1 MKKYLFLLLGLAG
14 AITFTACGGDDEPTE
29 QAVNFSINPNTVI
42 TPLLPAEVVSGDLE
56 TLSSTEVLEVHHY
69 LYDENGNKV
78 FEQQNDVKN
87 YTTIV
92 KESTYLEAGSYTS
105 VVITVVCSKTSNI
118 HFWELSGFDRLSTA
132 TITRSKYLGLQ
143 AGILGLDVRT
153 VTINETGNNDL
164 KIEPEPFGAMFSTI
178 YLNIHTYDVISTLG
192 LAANRTADSL
202 SFDSYGD
209 PQVSIQ
215 SNNNAFA
222 WWNSYFDP
230 NDRSADNVYYYQ
242 FIVPM
247 SNYKVRFEAYSSSN
261 EQLLATDSYSYTVNK
276 GDCFLHYI
284 DLCDEENDNKIT
296 YGGGKISGKA
306 SMPSFDAEAVNA
318 EECSIRIAELPIAK

>member
-56 TLSSTEVLEVHHY
+56 TLSSSQVLEVHHY

-92 KESTYLEAGSYTS
+92 KESTYLEPGSYTS
-105 VVITVVCSKTSNI
+105 VVVTTICSSTSNI

-132 TITRSKYLGLQ
+132 TITNSEYIGHQ
-143 AGILGLDVRT
+143 SGILGLDVRT
-153 VTINETGNNDL
+153 VTIKETGNNDL
-164 KIEPEPFGAMFSTI
+164 KIEPEPFGAIFSTI
-178 YLNIHTYDVISTLG
+178 YYNIHTYDVIATLG
-192 LAANRTADSL
+192 LATTRTADSL

-209 PQVSIQ
+209 PQVSVK
-215 SNNNAFA
+215 SDNNNFS
-222 WWNSYFDP
+222 WWNNYIDP
-230 NDRSADNVYYYQ
+230 NDFSSNVVYDYQ
-242 FIVPM
+242 FVVPM
-247 SNYKVRFEAYSSSN
+247 SNYKVRFLAFSSSN
-261 EQLLATDSYSYTVNK
+261 ELLLNTNSYSYTVNK

-306 SMPSFDAEAVNA
+306 SMPAIDAEAVNA
-318 EECSIRIAELPIAK
+318 EECSIRIAKLPIAK

>member
-14 AITFTACGGDDEPTE
+14 AITFTACGPDPEPTE

-56 TLSSTEVLEVHHY
+56 TLSSSLVLEVHHY

-92 KESTYLEAGSYTS
+92 KESTYLEPGSYTS
-105 VVITVVCSKTSNI
+105 VVVTTIYSPTSNI

-132 TITRSKYLGLQ
+132 TITSSKYIGYS
-143 AGILGLDVRT
+143 ARILGLDVRT
-153 VTINETGNNDL
+153 VTIKESGSNDL

-178 YLNIHTYDVISTLG
+178 YYNIHTYDVISTLG
-192 LAANRTADSL
+192 LIANRTADSL

-209 PQVSIQ
+209 PQVSIK
-215 SNNNAFA
+215 SDGNNFS
-222 WWNSYFDP
+222 WWNNYFDP
-230 NDRSADNVYYYQ
+230 NNFSLDVMYFYQ

-247 SNYKVRFEAYSSSN
+247 SNYKVRFEAYSSSD
-261 EQLLATDSYSYTVNK
+261 ELLLATNSYSYTVNK

-296 YGGGKISGKA
+296 YGGGKISSKA
-306 SMPSFDAEAVNA
+306 SMPSFDADAVNT